1 MLLQLDIHNVALID
15 EIRIEPGEGL
25 NVLTGETGAGKSIII
40 DSIKAVLGDRVS
52 KDIIRTGSQN
62 ALIEAVFR
70 VDAVRIRD
78 IMNDMGMEPEE
89 DGTLILSR
97 EITQTGRN
105 TC

>member
-1 MLLQLDIHNVALID
+1 M
-15 EIRIEPGEGL
+15 
-25 NVLTGETGAGKSIII
+25 LTGETGAGKSIII

-62 ALIEAVFR
+62 ALIEAVFQ

-97 EITQTGRN
+97 RSLRQVEIHAE
-105 TC
+105 